1 MEGAAAVRQKLESL
15 AGARSPRGV
24 FLTVTLSTSRLDD
37 WRQFA
42 PTFLNSEFSRLL
54 KELQPEKSLKHSLE
68 RDLEWIVDI
77 IKHDVSSPT
86 QGLALFADGG
96 PELFE
101 RIELPLPLLNRVV
114 IEPSPHV
121 RPVVHALALM
131 EPFAIARVSRDES
144 SLFVVDEWGV
154 SSERDL
160 TGPWLKTSDR
170 ETGELS
176 IRRYFA
182 AARQDS
188 LVDQHFKEVGASLGT
203 LLEVSGAGRVILC
216 AQHDIASNFRHT
228 LPQATAARIVAE
240 IPLDAVAG
248 PGQMLGPARIA
259 LQEARHRELEG
270 LASRIKDN
278 IGSAGRGAGGFDDV
292 LGVLLRGQVQTI
304 LVDRNY
310 RPEGWRCGDCDWVS
324 LAPAASCPSCGG
336 TTSRVSDA
344 VAELVRLAVLQ
355 SAHIEVAEGIPAL
368 DEMGG
373 VAALLRYA

>member
-1 MEGAAAVRQKLESL
+1 MEGAAAVRQKLERL

-77 IKHDVSSPT
+77 IKHDVASPT

-170 ETGELS
+170 ETGERS

-228 LPQATAARIVAE
+228 LPQATATRIVAE
-240 IPLDAVAG
+240 IPLT
-248 PGQMLGPARIA
+248 LWPA
-259 LQEARHRELEG
+259 QAR
-270 LASRIKDN
+270 
-278 IGSAGRGAGGFDDV
+278 
-292 LGVLLRGQVQTI
+292 
-304 LVDRNY
+304 
-310 RPEGWRCGDCDWVS
+310 C
-324 LAPAASCPSCGG
+324 
-336 TTSRVSDA
+336 
-344 VAELVRLAVLQ
+344 LVRLASPSKRLDIESWKAWLRASRTT
-355 SAHIEVAEGIPAL
+355 SAAPAVGPGVSMTFSACCYGARCRPSLSIATTGPRAGVVATVIG
-368 DEMGG
+368 
-373 VAALLRYA
+373 